1 MMRTCTETCRFET
14 ANVLPPPLFQCVP
27 HALAGFGVQGAEGLG
42 EAFHFRAAGSV
53 LVGTGGDLAHQLGFG
68 GMGCYVLFGDK
79 AEGADDGEGIV
90 LHGHGGTHGVEGA
103 FVEEVHE
110 HGGKEIVL
118 MMPQR
123 NLVETMLYGKA
134 EHGLATIAGTEEAT
148 CAALVGALVEGGVKY
163 VQGYA
168 KGIAECLHVQDVRLI
183 GHIVHNHMHGL
194 NTDRRSEDTRT
205 LSHQLSHDQGVLA
218 SRKGKQNPV
227 AIGKKAVIGTGFV
240 EETGEAPL
248 NPPVGGAS
256 GGRDAMCS
264 VRLVVSLSDAALSV
278 PTMLLLSHTRSFP
291 FSVFRFHLSVL
302 SILK

>member
-1 MMRTCTETCRFET
+1 MAPRNVMPSIFIVCTCKGGCSSVPHSSVRF
-14 ANVLPPPLFQCVP
+14 ALSLPPSFFQCVP

-53 LVGTGGDLAHQLGFG
+53 LVGTGGDMAHQLGFG

-90 LHGHGGTHGVEGA
+90 LHGHGGAHGVEGA

-123 NLVETMLYGKA
+123 NLVETLLYGKA
-134 EHGLATIAGTEEAT
+134 EHGLATIAGTEEAV
-148 CAALVGALVEGGVKY
+148 CATLVGALVEGGVKY

-168 KGIAECLHVQDVRLI
+168 KGVTERLHVQDVRLI

-194 NTDRRSEDTRT
+194 HVYRWPEDTRT
-205 LSHQLSHDQGVLA
+205 LCHQLSHDQRVLA
-218 SRKGKQNPV
+218 SGKGKENPV
-227 AIGKKAVIGTGFV
+227 AIGKKAVSGTGFV
-240 EETGEAPL
+240 EETGEPPL
-248 NPPVGGAS
+248 NPPVGGGNWRMYCRCAHES
-256 GGRDAMCS
+256 I
-264 VRLVVSLSDAALSV
+264 V
-278 PTMLLLSHTRSFP
+278 TTLLPCGEWSPWR
-291 FSVFRFHLSVL
+291 
-302 SILK
+302 ID